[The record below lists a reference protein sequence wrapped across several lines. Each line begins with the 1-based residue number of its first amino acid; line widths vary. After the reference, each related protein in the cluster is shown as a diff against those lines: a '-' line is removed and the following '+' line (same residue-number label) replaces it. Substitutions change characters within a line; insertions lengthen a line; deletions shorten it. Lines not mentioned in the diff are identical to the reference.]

1 MAIKV
6 HQKLVFINTLYKVTP
21 SSDCLVHALAHFLGF
36 LASLSL
42 AVCDVRA
49 QVMKW
54 RMSLIRK
61 HLDLTL
67 CHFVYQQV
75 TLIDVPYIKGK
86 CTFYNE
92 IIRFYILV
100 FFGDFAEADG
110 RNEQCGRG
118 GRTCGWRA
126 GRGWGCTWVVGC
138 ITAPPQVLYQTTQ
151 HQIAPHNTIT

>member
-100 FFGDFAEADG
+100 FFWILPRRMAAMSSVAMEEGPVA
-110 RNEQCGRG
+110 G
-118 GRTCGWRA
+118 GQGGGGGAPGWLAVSPLLLR
-126 GRGWGCTWVVGC
+126 CSTK
-138 ITAPPQVLYQTTQ
+138 Q
-151 HQIAPHNTIT
+151 HNTK